1 MNKHAAVFG
10 AGGAV
15 GEAAAHALVARGWR
29 VTASLHAQRED
40 VAARLRENGAV
51 VRYDDLE
58 AGGDWSA
65 AAEGCDALVFATHLR
80 LTNFALD
87 RLGATPKRV
96 VAFSSNNVAIQPEA
110 PAYAELAEAER
121 SLRVRHPGAAII
133 RPTMIYG
140 DPRLP
145 TLTRLMRM
153 ARTWPF
159 LPLPGSGSAL
169 IQPVFHDDLGRAA
182 AWLAD
187 ADIAGT
193 FAIGGP
199 DAVTMR
205 ALYRAVSRAARK
217 KTRIVTV
224 PSLALRLAGP
234 VLAMLGLYTS
244 AQTLRA
250 DRDRLPVKQTPLP
263 PEIAARVG
271 LKEGLARL
279 AQALG

>member
-1 MNKHAAVFG
+1 MSKHAIVFG

-15 GEAAAHALVARGWR
+15 GEAAAHALIARGWR

-58 AGGDWSA
+58 AGGDWA
-65 AAEGCDALVFATHLR
+65 TAAEGCDALVFATHLR

-87 RLGATPKRV
+87 RLGAPPNRV

-159 LPLPGSGSAL
+159 LPLPGSGGAL
-169 IQPVFHDDLGRAA
+169 IQPVFHEDLGRAA

-187 ADIAGT
+187 FDIAGT

-205 ALYRAVSRAARK
+205 ALYRAISRAAR
-217 KTRIVTV
+217 RRPNIVTV
-224 PSLALRLAGP
+224 PGLALRLASP
-234 VLAMLGLYTS
+234 VLAALNLYTS

-250 DRDRLPVKQTPLP
+250 DRDRLPAKQTPVP
-263 PEIAARVG
+263 PEIAAKVG